1 MCKSTAY
8 HNNFPAFM
16 GCCSEGHHRQ
26 IMSREETIARLEKY
40 KKELTSEI
48 KAVDEIIKE
57 EQQKK

>member
-8 HNNFPAFM
+8 HHNFPGFM
-16 GCCSEGHHRQ
+16 GCCCEGHHRQ
-26 IMSREETIARLEKY
+26 FMSREERIARLEKY

>member
-1 MCKSTAY
+1 
-8 HNNFPAFM
+8 M
-16 GCCSEGHHRQ
+16 GCCCEGHHRQ
-26 IMSREETIARLEKY
+26 FMSREERIARLEKY